1 MSDLPDLIAQLDA
14 WLPQTQ
20 CTRCGYPRCRAY
32 AEALVR
38 GEAETDQCPPGGMV
52 TATALARVL
61 NRPVRAPNA
70 QFGIK
75 TPRARAVID
84 EARCIGCKKCINVC
98 PTDAIVGAA
107 KLMHTVVAA
116 MCTGCELCLP
126 PCPVDCIALV
136 PVSTS
141 GERWPDYQNDEIEHW
156 RALTERRL
164 QRLARRPADARHRG
178 DAKELERA
186 RMRSEIAAAVAR
198 SRARRGRAN
207 YD

>member
-1 MSDLPDLIAQLDA
+1 MSDLPDLVAQLDA

-20 CTRCGYPRCRAY
+20 CTRCGYPNCRAY
-32 AEALVR
+32 AEALAR
-38 GEAETDQCPPGGMV
+38 GEAQTDQCPPGGMV
-52 TATALARVL
+52 TAIGLARVL

-70 QFGIK
+70 RFGIK

-107 KLMHTVVAA
+107 KLMHTVISD

-126 PCPVDCIALV
+126 PCPVDCIAFV
-136 PVSTS
+136 PMSKS
-141 GERWPDYQNDEIEHW
+141 GERWPDYQNDETARW
-156 RALTERRL
+156 RRLTERRQL
-164 QRLARRPADARHRG
+164 RLARTTPATPAA
-178 DAKELERA
+178 AKNAERT
-186 RMRSEIAAAVAR
+186 RMRAEIAAAVAR

-207 YD
+207 YDG